1 MITIDDFDSPITAAK
16 KIIHGTRK
24 EKISPGAAAIRRL
37 ITGTAISEGDPLE
50 ADVDMFELEEIK
62 EIADYLMVYYNA
74 HPNGD

>member
-1 MITIDDFDSPITAAK
+1 MITINDFDSPITAAQ

-24 EKISPGAAAIRRL
+24 EKIGPAAFERL
-37 ITGTAISEGDPLE
+37 VLGTAISEGDPLE
-50 ADVDMFELEEIK
+50 FEKDMFELEEIK

>member
-1 MITIDDFDSPITAAK
+1 MITIDDFDSPIMAAQ

-24 EKISPGAAAIRRL
+24 EKISPVAAKIATLVAGR
-37 ITGTAISEGDPLE
+37 AISEGDLPE
-50 ADVDMFELEEIK
+50 ADMDMFDLEEIK

>member
-1 MITIDDFDSPITAAK
+1 MITINDYDSPIMAAQ

-24 EKISPGAAAIRRL
+24 EKISPAAAAL
-37 ITGTAISEGDPLE
+37 KSLVAGTAISEGDPLE
-50 ADVDMFELEEIK
+50 ADTDMFELEEIK